1 MTEQLEGPKILDP
14 PDICIFQVVTDG
26 DSCGSK
32 ETFDAMEIY
41 VNLDRCKHWHYGLS
55 HSFWVIV
62 KKN

>member
-32 ETFDAMEIY
+32 ETFDAIKIY
-41 VNLDRCKHWHYGLS
+41 VKMTFCLDRCKH
-55 HSFWVIV
+55 
-62 KKN
+62 